1 MKPLKIGLKLAGGT
15 NSVIPKGVI
24 EELVIEIID
33 GKATFH
39 FKDCRT
45 TKRFCE
51 TQRKDGIYTIYSERL
66 SKAICVYPNMTQKDI
81 KINIWANL
89 KALGVKNN
97 G

>member
-1 MKPLKIGLKLAGGT
+1 MKPLKIALKLAGGK
-15 NSVIPKGVI
+15 NSVIPPGVI

-51 TQRKDGIYTIYSERL
+51 TQRKDGVQTVYSERL
-66 SKAICVYPNMTQKDI
+66 SKAICVYPSMTQKEI
-81 KINIWANL
+81 NVNIWANL
-89 KALGVKNN
+89 KALGAKKQ
-97 G
+97 